1 MTAIIAW
8 VAWAC
13 VCVVLGV
20 LWRRAWTQ
28 SAGLP
33 NVLKW
38 HRVIRLGVAVTVVG
52 MTLFGIVIG
61 VMA

>member
-1 MTAIIAW
+1 MTATAAWLAWAAACIILGALWQGAW
-8 VAWAC
+8 VK
-13 VCVVLGV
+13 
-20 LWRRAWTQ
+20 

-33 NVLKW
+33 SERKW
-38 HRVIRLGVAVTVVG
+38 RMLIRIGVALTVVG